1 MWKKIVIIIA
11 CVLLAAGIGLILF
24 PIISNEIGKTRANDA
39 IEAFV
44 KRSENA
50 VEEYL
55 PPYIKEAA
63 ENGDEEAKQAKPAKS
78 RSEAIELGYIDK
90 NGFPLSAKGNRLG
103 GAPIVFKYD
112 LEMLHTDSIEYNHGL
127 INNQGTVDTSDY
139 TTAALDM
146 SKYGLSNFYC
156 YLTAP
161 EIGMRLPVYLGANE
175 DVMSYGAA
183 HLCNT
188 SLPLDEKSTNCAIAA
203 HTGYIGRIFFDNIKG
218 LGKGDVITVNNYWES
233 IDYEVIETKT
243 ISPNDTS
250 DIYIKEGRQ
259 LLTLI
264 TCTTDNVVTNR
275 YVVIAEKK

>member
-1 MWKKIVIIIA
+1 M
-11 CVLLAAGIGLILF
+11 
-24 PIISNEIGKTRANDA
+24 
-39 IEAFV
+39 
-44 KRSENA
+44 
-50 VEEYL
+50 
-55 PPYIKEAA
+55 
-63 ENGDEEAKQAKPAKS
+63 
-78 RSEAIELGYIDK
+78 
-90 NGFPLSAKGNRLG
+90 
-103 GAPIVFKYD
+103 FKYD

-264 TCTTDNVVTNR
+264 TCTTDNGVTNR